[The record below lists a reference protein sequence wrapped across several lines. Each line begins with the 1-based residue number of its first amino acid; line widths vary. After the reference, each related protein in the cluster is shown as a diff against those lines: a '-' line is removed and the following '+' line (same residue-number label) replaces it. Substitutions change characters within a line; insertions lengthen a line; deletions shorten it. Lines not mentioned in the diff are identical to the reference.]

1 MPAYKDSETGKWYA
15 SFYYDDWTGKRIKKK
30 KSGFNTRKEA
40 LKWESDFL
48 NAEDTSMNITMEKF
62 VDIYFQDKSIE
73 LKERSIRNKRY
84 MIDKY
89 ITPYLGKRTMN
100 KIYPADIIRWQG
112 IIKDMGFKPTYQRM
126 VNNQLVALFNH
137 AQKIY
142 GLQHNPCSKVKRL
155 GKSDAEKLSF
165 WTREEYDR
173 FIAVIEKGSTY
184 YIMFQILFW
193 TGCREGELLALTIN
207 DFDFENNTIN
217 IDKTYFRVNRKDVI
231 TEPKTDNSVRTITIP
246 ESLKEEIR
254 TYISRLY
261 KYPSDYR
268 IFDMTDRA
276 VQKAL
281 KRYIKESGVKDIR
294 VHDLRHSHA
303 AMLINQGVQPLLIK
317 ERLGHKDIR
326 ITLNTYGHLYPS
338 QQKELAEL
346 LDKNMQE

>member
-1 MPAYKDSETGKWYA
+1 MQSSAFFAMFEDNYA
-15 SFYYDDWTGKRIKKK
+15 ACYRRIDL
-30 KSGFNTRKEA
+30 FH
-40 LKWESDFL
+40 
-48 NAEDTSMNITMEKF
+48 
-62 VDIYFQDKSIE
+62 Q
-73 LKERSIRNKRY
+73 RY
-84 MIDKY
+84 MMDKY
-89 ITPYLGKRTMN
+89 IIPYLGKHSVN

-112 IIKDMGFKPTYQRM
+112 IIKEMGFKPTYQRM

-137 AQKIY
+137 AQRIY

-155 GKSDAEKLSF
+155 GKSEAEKLSF

-173 FIAVIEKGSTY
+173 FISAIEKGSTY
-184 YIMFQILFW
+184 YIMFRILFW

-207 DFDFENNTIN
+207 DFDFENNIIN
-217 IDKTYFRVNRKDVI
+217 IDKTYFRVNRKDII

-246 ESLKEEIR
+246 ESLKA
-254 TYISRLY
+254 YISRLY
-261 KYPSDYR
+261 KYPKDYR

-281 KRYIKESGVKDIR
+281 KRYIKVSGVRDIR

-326 ITLNTYGHLYPS
+326 ITVNIPYRHTTKSRPIS
-338 QQKELAEL
+338 TITS
-346 LDKNMQE
+346 